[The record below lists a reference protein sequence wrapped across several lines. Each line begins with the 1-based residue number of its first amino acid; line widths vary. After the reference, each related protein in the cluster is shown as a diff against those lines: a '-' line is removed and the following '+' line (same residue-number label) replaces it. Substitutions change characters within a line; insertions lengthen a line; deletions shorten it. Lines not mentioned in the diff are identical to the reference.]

1 MAVIIGTESKE
12 WEKLIY
18 TLTTNP
24 AIDMN
29 VTTNGIKPRLVNRTS
44 NTIYSPNG
52 KGINVT
58 LVLKHFHVI
67 SHVLGFF
74 GGFTGKYIVD
84 ALTEQDVSSSPV
96 WVEDKT
102 RINIFVND
110 GENEYKFVNAGSFV
124 PKEKQSEFL
133 DKLRDLDDCEYLV
146 ISGSLPEGI
155 TMDYYDEICS
165 ICEEKKIKMVIDI
178 SSKKLKE
185 LLKYKPLLIKPNDEE
200 IKEVFGIEIKDE
212 TDIVKVLNF
221 LSVEGA
227 QNILLTLGEKGSYF
241 SDGKS
246 IYYCTAQPIQLVSSA
261 CAGDAALGAFLSEWL
276 LSGNVED
283 ALKKSAATG
292 ANVAESDAL
301 GNFKNV
307 NAYMENIIVRKVGN

>member
-1 MAVIIGTESKE
+1 M
-12 WEKLIY
+12 IY

-58 LVLKHFHVI
+58 LVLKHFQVN

-74 GGFTGKYIVD
+74 GGFTGKYILD
-84 ALTEQDVSSSPV
+84 QLTERNVVSSPI
-96 WVEDKT
+96 WVEDTT

-110 GENEYKFVNAGSFV
+110 GEDEYKFVNAGSVV
-124 PKEKQSEFL
+124 PKEKQIEFL
-133 DKLRDLDDCEYLV
+133 KKLRSLDDCEYLV
-146 ISGSLPEGI
+146 ISGSLPQGI
-155 TMDYYDEICS
+155 PLDYYDEIFS
-165 ICEEKKIKMVIDI
+165 ICDQKGIKVILDI
-178 SSKKLKE
+178 SSRKLKE

-200 IKEVFGIEIKDE
+200 IKDIFGAEIKDE
-212 TDIVKVLNF
+212 TDVVKVLKF
-221 LSVEGA
+221 LGAEGA
-227 QNILLTLGEKGSYF
+227 QNVLLTLGEKGAYF

-246 IYYCTAQPIQLVSSA
+246 VYFCTAKPIQLVSSA

-276 LSGNVED
+276 LNDNVEA

-292 ANVAESDAL
+292 ANVAESNAL
-301 GNFKNV
+301 GNLKNV
-307 NAYMENIIVRKVGN
+307 NAYMEHIIVRKVGN

>member
-1 MAVIIGTESKE
+1 M
-12 WEKLIY
+12 IY

-58 LVLKHFHVI
+58 LVLKHFQVN
-67 SHVLGFF
+67 SYVLGFF
-74 GGFTGKYIVD
+74 GGFTGKYILD
-84 ALTEQDVSSSPV
+84 QLTERDVSSSPI
-96 WVEDKT
+96 WVEDTT

-110 GENEYKFVNAGSFV
+110 GEDEYKFVNAGSVV
-124 PKEKQSEFL
+124 PKEKQTEFL
-133 DKLRDLDDCEYLV
+133 DKLRSLDDCEYLV
-146 ISGSLPEGI
+146 ISGSLPQGI
-155 TMDYYDEICS
+155 PLDYYDEIFS
-165 ICEEKKIKMVIDI
+165 ICDQKGSKVILDI

-200 IKEVFGIEIKDE
+200 IKDIFGIEIKDE
-212 TDIVKVLNF
+212 VDVVKVLKF
-221 LSVEGA
+221 LSAEGA
-227 QNILLTLGEKGSYF
+227 QNVLLTLGEKGSYF

-246 IYYCTAQPIQLVSSA
+246 IYYCTAQPIHLVSSA

-276 LSGNVED
+276 LNANVKA

-292 ANVAESDAL
+292 ANVAESNAL
-301 GNFKNV
+301 GDFKNV